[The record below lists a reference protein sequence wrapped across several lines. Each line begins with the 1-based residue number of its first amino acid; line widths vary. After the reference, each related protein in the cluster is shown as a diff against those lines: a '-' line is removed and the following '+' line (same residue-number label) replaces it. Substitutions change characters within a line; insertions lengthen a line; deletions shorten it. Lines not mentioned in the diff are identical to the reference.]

1 MRRGLRT
8 SALAASLSLGA
19 VPLAGCDPMPHR
31 LEGSV
36 ASLFDLGYQQAYFD
50 VGTDTVA
57 VRFVRTRGEGE
68 DVVMKMGAFVAD
80 KPLEPNVAIDLA
92 EKLPGGGQR
101 GSVTR
106 NVLDDP
112 RREFPK
118 LARGRLEVHRLPVAG
133 EKLRGEVSVTFEL
146 GTEAASGRTVFG
158 NFEATVP

>member
-1 MRRGLRT
+1 MRRRPC
-8 SALAASLSLGA
+8 SHALAASLALA
-19 VPLAGCDPMPHR
+19 AAPLSACDPMPHR

-36 ASLFDLGYQQAYFD
+36 SSLFDLGYESAVFD
-50 VGTDTVA
+50 VGSDTVA
-57 VRFVRTRGEGE
+57 VRFTRKRGEGE
-68 DVVMKMGAFVAD
+68 DVVLKVGAFTSD

-112 RREFPK
+112 RREFPD
-118 LARGRLEVHRLPVAG
+118 LARGKLLVDRLPVAG
-133 EKLRGEVSVTFEL
+133 ETLRGEVSVTFEL

-158 NFEATVP
+158 KFEATVP